1 MAVRLDDVDRQIIAL
16 LVKDGRTPCATVA
29 RAVGEISA
37 RTARYRIAR
46 LMRNGVIQVSA
57 IVTSGPGF
65 KVIADVFLEVS
76 PGRLHELAERFAA
89 LANVS
94 YVAGSIG
101 QGDLSIQV
109 YARNEAELL
118 RFVEEVV
125 GVMPG
130 VMRTRT
136 ALVPWKLKDVYQSRP
151 RPRRAA
157 GRLKRLPAGDGARRL
172 ALQADSRR
180 GHRGR

>member
-29 RAVGEISA
+29 RAIGEISA
-37 RTARYRIAR
+37 RTVRYRIAR
-46 LMRNGVIQVSA
+46 LMRSGVIQVSA
-57 IVTSGPGF
+57 IVNPLALGW

-89 LANVS
+89 LENVS

-136 ALVPWKLKDVYQSRP
+136 ALVPWKLKDVYEWAVPQ
-151 RPRRAA
+151 
-157 GRLKRLPAGDGARRL
+157 GLGG
-172 ALQADSRR
+172 LQE
-180 GHRGR
+180 G

>member
-46 LMRNGVIQVSA
+46 LMRSGVIQVSA
-57 IVTSGPGF
+57 IVNPLALGF

-130 VMRTRT
+130 VTGTRT
-136 ALVPWKLKDVYQSRP
+136 ALVPWKLKDVYQWTVP
-151 RPRRAA
+151 RPL
-157 GRLKRLPAGDGARRL
+157 GEPQEG
-172 ALQADSRR
+172 
-180 GHRGR
+180 